1 MKTMQNFKEQMKNV
15 MQSHGNDP
23 LRKEQQI
30 NFTKNASML
39 LDDKF
44 IIIKNW
50 STGRKT
56 KQ

>member
-1 MKTMQNFKEQMKNV
+1 MKTMQNFKEHMKNV
-15 MQSHGNDP
+15 MKSHGNDP